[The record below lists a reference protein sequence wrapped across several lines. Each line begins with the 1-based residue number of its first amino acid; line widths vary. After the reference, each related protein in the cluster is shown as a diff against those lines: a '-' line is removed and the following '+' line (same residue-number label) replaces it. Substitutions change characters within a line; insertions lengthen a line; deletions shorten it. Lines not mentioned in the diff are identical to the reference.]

1 MYSSSKETTDGLKV
15 DADEQT
21 AAFAKVREES
31 GLLRDSMMGLVGMV
45 GIGGVAFGLKDL
57 VKGGQALQAQQ
68 VQLQAALR
76 ATGQAGG
83 DAAGHLK
90 DYAESLSTKGGFATT
105 QNLSALTAFV
115 RETHSVTEAQTL
127 LTLSTNVARGR
138 SIDLASAQ
146 MMVQRAYT
154 GSVGKL
160 QAVLG
165 PMVAAR
171 EAQVGLTV
179 SHQQQIAAL
188 QNQAALMGKLGP
200 IWLRQ
205 QEINDHLTAQQ
216 TALAQMTDK
225 HATAM
230 QVLAAATQ
238 EFGGATAA
246 YANTTAGKVSNLK
259 NSFQNLTEE
268 LGAALLPA
276 VNDIVGVMAKFG
288 EFLTH
293 HKTVV
298 VDVALAVAGLT
309 AAWGGM
315 KIVKGV
321 TGMLSDLGK
330 MFGIVQVEGE
340 ESAMGLTIAWDTFM
354 TATIVGLVL
363 VGLVEMIEHWK
374 QVEAIAIDVWHG
386 IESGAVAAWHGIEHV
401 ATMIYH
407 ALTSAFTS
415 AWNFIKVHTPL
426 GGLIAGGIDLLHGN
440 IGGAASSALRGATF
454 GLLSSG
460 GVVKPHYYDMGGPV
474 GTDTVPGWLSPGEGV
489 VNAQG
494 MAALGAGGLSAR
506 ELGAGAA
513 VRHDPRAAALRES
526 SSDTRVLT
534 QSVIQQI
541 LNLGARGPSTLTG
554 GSLVTGA
561 PGLPV

>member
-1 MYSSSKETTDGLKV
+1 MYSSSKDTTEGLKV

-21 AAFAKVREES
+21 ASFAKVREET
-31 GLLRDSMMGLVGMV
+31 GALRDSMMGLVGMV
-45 GIGGVAFGLKDL
+45 GIGGVAFGLRDLKDSG
-57 VKGGQALQAQQ
+57 VALQAQQ
-68 VQLQAALR
+68 TQLQSALK
-76 ATGQAGG
+76 ATGQAAGG
-83 DAAGHLK
+83 TATQLESA
-90 DYAESLSTKGGFATT
+90 AESLSTKGGFGTT

-115 RETHSVTEAQTL
+115 RETHSATQAQSM
-127 LTLSTNVARGR
+127 LTLATNIARGR
-138 SIDLASAQ
+138 SMDLASAQ
-146 MMVQRAYT
+146 QVVQRAYT
-154 GSVGKL
+154 GNVGRL
-160 QAVLG
+160 QQLLG

-179 SHQQQIAAL
+179 SHQREIAAL

-200 IWLRQ
+200 IWLRS

-216 TALAQMTDK
+216 QALAQMTDK

-230 QVLAAATQ
+230 QVLAEAQQ

-246 YANTTAGKVSNLK
+246 YAYTSAGKISNLD
-259 NSFQNLTEE
+259 NSLHNLVEQ
-268 LGAALLPA
+268 LGVALLPA
-276 VNDIVGVMAKFG
+276 INDVVGVFAKLA
-288 EFLTH
+288 EFLAKN
-293 HKTVV
+293 KTEVL
-298 VDVALAVAGLT
+298 VATLAVAGLA
-309 AAWGGM
+309 AAWGTM
-315 KIVKGV
+315 KVVQGV

-374 QVEAIAIDVWHG
+374 QVEAIAIGVWHG

-407 ALTSAFTS
+407 ALTTAFTD

-440 IGGAASSALRGATF
+440 VGGAASSALRGLTF
-454 GLLSSG
+454 GALSAG
-460 GVVKPHYYDMGGPV
+460 GPVKAHYYDMGGPV

-494 MAALGAGGLSAR
+494 MAALGAGGLSAVNSGQAPLSGTIR
-506 ELGAGAA
+506 VQQPYVVKL
-513 VRHDPRAAALRES
+513 
-526 SSDTRVLT
+526 DTRVLT